1 VLISETGTLGIR
13 AHHVERWPQ
22 PRDEITVTIVI
33 DGAEHNLGAKLL
45 RGAHGSGDDVL
56 RVDVIRVDI
65 EFSDAARIARATGRP
80 VREILTMAELAARG

>member
-1 VLISETGTLGIR
+1 MAEVLISETGTLGVR

-33 DGAEHNLGAKLL
+33 DGVEHDLSAKLL
-45 RGAHGSGDDVL
+45 RGGTRSGGDVL
-56 RVDVIRVDI
+56 RVDV

-80 VREILTMAELAARG
+80 VREILAMAELAARG